1 MIRRLS
7 IIILIGVLSLPAAA
21 MQRYQATIE
30 QSRWDVTASRIRC
43 ELNHAIPRYGKGSFV
58 YSAGGELAF
67 MVNVATEP
75 PVKDG
80 MASIKSVP
88 PFWKPGEEKDLGQLN
103 LSRGKTPFYITRDLA
118 LRLLYELEAGFM
130 PTLQYKDWADQTDD
144 VVVALSAVNFHPV
157 LPKFQQCISQ
167 LVPYGVADLKDAT
180 VLFDSGRHK
189 LDKEAMRQ
197 LDEMALFA
205 KEEKN
210 LKFFIEGHTDSQGTR
225 QYNQR
230 LSELR
235 TAAVTNYLISRGV
248 SRKQITRKS
257 YGERQ
262 PISRNSSDLG
272 KANNRRVTVSV
283 MRDVN

>member
-1 MIRRLS
+1 M
-7 IIILIGVLSLPAAA
+7 A

-30 QSRWDVTASRIRC
+30 QSRWDVSASRIRC
-43 ELNHAIPRYGKGSFV
+43 ELNHAIPHYGKGSFV

-67 MVNVATEP
+67 MMNLAAEP

-103 LSRGKTPFYITRDLA
+103 LSRGKTPFYITRDMA

-130 PTLQYKDWADQTDD
+130 PTLQYKDWADQTDE
-144 VVVALSAVNFHPV
+144 VVVVLSSVNFHEV
-157 LPKFQQCISQ
+157 LPQFQRCINQ
-167 LVPYGVADLKDAT
+167 LVPYGVADLKDAI

-189 LDKEAMRQ
+189 LDKDAMQQ

-205 KEEKN
+205 KEERN

-235 TAAVTNYLISRGV
+235 TAAVTNYLISKGV
-248 SRKQITRKS
+248 SRQQITRKS